1 MKKKITVT
9 GDSIV
14 MRRGLRTNLPGSND
28 LYELVQ
34 DSDVAFT
41 NLECL
46 PGNFVGYPTKESG
59 GAHFGCRDEMLDEL
73 TDFGFNLFSAAN
85 NHSLNYGV
93 TGLLEVIKQ
102 MRGRNLAFSGVGEH
116 LDRAQQPA
124 YLDTANGSVG
134 LLSYSATF
142 ASGHEASA
150 QRPDLQGRPGLNPIA
165 FETRYELDD
174 DSYSALRRIAE
185 DLGLEDRRRREIKLG
200 FEFPPADPADL
211 PFLGGTFI
219 PSTRNCITTRCTPES
234 LENLERWVIET
245 KRRSDVVIVSIHSH
259 EQGDDLTDPAEF
271 TIEFARKAIEF
282 GADVVVGHGPHFLRP
297 LEIYRGKPIFYSLG
311 NFIGQNELVEQLP
324 SDSYKTFRIPGSNTP
339 SQIFDARTEL
349 DTKGFPSEG
358 WYWRTVIPVLS
369 YDEEDLVTIEI
380 YPVTL
385 DLGQKPQ
392 TRGRPRIAQGEEGTS
407 ILQDFLE
414 LSERWGSG
422 IFGGIS
428 DGRLTIRPA
437 EVESSHADTDFLA
450 AR

>member
-14 MRRGLRTNLPGSND
+14 MRRGLRTNQPGSNE
-28 LYELVQ
+28 LYDLVQ

-93 TGLLEVIKQ
+93 TGLLEVIRQ
-102 MRGRNLAFSGVGEH
+102 MRVRNLAFSGVGEH
-116 LDRAQQPA
+116 LDRAQQPV
-124 YLDTANGSVG
+124 YLDTKNGSVG
-134 LLSYSATF
+134 LLSYTATF

-165 FETRYELDD
+165 FETRYELDE
-174 DSYSALRRIAE
+174 DSYSALRTIAKE
-185 DLGLEDRRRREIKLG
+185 LGLEDRRRREIKLG
-200 FEFPPADPADL
+200 FEFPPTDPADL
-211 PFLGGTFI
+211 PFLNGTFT
-219 PSTRNCITTRCTPES
+219 PATRNRITTKCTGETI
-234 LENLERWVIET
+234 ENLERWVAET

-259 EQGDDLTDPAEF
+259 EQGYDLTDPAEF
-271 TIEFARKAIEF
+271 IVEFAHRAIEF

-297 LEIYRGKPIFYSLG
+297 LEVYRGKPIFYSLG

-324 SDSYKTFRIPGSNTP
+324 SDSYSTFRIPRSKTP

-349 DTKGFPSEG
+349 DTKGFPSEE
-358 WYWRTVIPVLS
+358 WYWRTIVPVLS
-369 YDEEDLVTIEI
+369 FDDDDLASIEI

-392 TRGRPRIAQGEEGTS
+392 GRGRPRLAQGDEAAS

-414 LSERWGSG
+414 LSEYWASG
-422 IFGGIS
+422 ITGDIS
-428 DGRLTIRPA
+428 DGRLTIRLDD
-437 EVESSHADTDFLA
+437 VEFSHADPDFLA
-450 AR
+450 VR

>member
-1 MKKKITVT
+1 MKKITVT

-14 MRRGLRTNLPGSND
+14 MRKGLRTNQRGSNE

-34 DSDVAFT
+34 NSDVAFT

-93 TGLLEVIKQ
+93 TGLLEVIRQ
-102 MRGRNLAFSGVGEH
+102 MRVRNLAFSGVGEH
-116 LDRAQQPA
+116 LEGARQPA
-124 YLDTANGSVG
+124 YLDTKNGSVG
-134 LLSYSATF
+134 LLSYSATY

-165 FETRYELDD
+165 FETRYELDEYA
-174 DSYSALRRIAE
+174 YSALRTIAE

-211 PFLGGTFI
+211 PFLNGTFT
-219 PSTRNCITTRCTPES
+219 PSTRNRITTKCTAET
-234 LENLERWVIET
+234 LENLERWVGET

-271 TIEFARKAIEF
+271 IVEFAHKAIEF
-282 GADVVVGHGPHFLRP
+282 GADVVLGHGPHFLRP

-311 NFIGQNELVEQLP
+311 NFVGQNELVEQLP
-324 SDSYKTFRIPGSNTP
+324 SDSYSTFRIPGSKTT

-349 DTKGFPSEG
+349 DTKGFPSEE
-358 WYWRTVIPVLS
+358 WYWKTIVPVLNFDDDHLAS
-369 YDEEDLVTIEI
+369 LEI

-392 TRGRPRIAQGEEGTS
+392 GRGRPRIAQGDEAAS
-407 ILQDFLE
+407 ILHDFLE
-414 LSERWGSG
+414 LSEYWGSG
-422 IFGGIS
+422 ITGDIS
-428 DGRLTIRPA
+428 EGRLTIRLA
-437 EVESSHADTDFLA
+437 DVESSHTDPDFLA
-450 AR
+450 VR